1 VVRVKMVF
9 PTPTTIPQGIGS
21 PFNTKGTSSR
31 ETRALVIEM
40 AKLQATFNQKGEIL
54 GMVIE

>member
-1 VVRVKMVF
+1 MAKMVF
-9 PTPTTIPQGIGS
+9 PTPTTVPQGIGS

-40 AKLQATFNQKGEIL
+40 ANLQATFNQKGVIL
-54 GMVIE
+54 GMVIG